1 MKEWVSSHYF
11 AIGGV
16 DMRSQVGVVK
26 EDVLEDFLKSVYKS
40 DLKTRNEKL
49 FSGRLLDQPKNQIK

>member
-1 MKEWVSSHYF
+1 MELFLFFYSDERMWVSSHYF

-26 EDVLEDFLKSVYKS
+26 EDVSEDFLKSIYK
-40 DLKTRNEKL
+40 
-49 FSGRLLDQPKNQIK
+49 